1 MSRPK
6 AKSLAVI
13 VPIATGLVLSAVL
26 ATPWLSTI
34 PGAYATG
41 GGGGDN
47 GVDGND
53 KVKICHIP
61 PGNPDNA
68 HTIRVSENAVDAHLE
83 HGDTLGKCKEHK

>member
-6 AKSLAVI
+6 ANSLAVI
-13 VPIATGLVLSAVL
+13 ATGIVLSAAL

-34 PGAYATG
+34 HAAYAD
-41 GGGGDN
+41 GDN
-47 GVDGND
+47 DDDDGND

-68 HTIRVSENAVDAHLE
+68 HTIRVNENAVDAHLD
-83 HGDTLGKCKEHK
+83 HGDYKGECNEKY

>member
-6 AKSLAVI
+6 ANSLAVI
-13 VPIATGLVLSAVL
+13 ATGIVLSAAL

-34 PGAYATG
+34 PAAYAD
-41 GGGGDN
+41 GDN
-47 GVDGND
+47 DDDDDND

-68 HTIRVSENAVDAHLE
+68 HTIRVNENAVDAHLDQ
-83 HGDTLGKCKEHK
+83 GDYKGECKEKY